1 MSVWISS
8 LKSFYEE
15 KLGLDFSETSEP
27 FIRLYDFE
35 TDFIVECTKSSK
47 FFWLTL
53 SITEVFLLE
62 SAKLETA

>member
-47 FFWLTL
+47 FF
-53 SITEVFLLE
+53 
-62 SAKLETA
+62 